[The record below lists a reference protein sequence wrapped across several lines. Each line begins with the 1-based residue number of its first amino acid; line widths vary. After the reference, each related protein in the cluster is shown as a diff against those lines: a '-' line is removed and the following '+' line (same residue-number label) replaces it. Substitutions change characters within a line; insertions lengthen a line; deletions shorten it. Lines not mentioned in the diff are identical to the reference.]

1 MPNGAAKKRTSLQRR
16 FLRSGEVETKK
27 VLCFCV
33 KIPMMYGF
41 GFMMQLETPL
51 SSLDALS
58 WTWFCSSAKRS
69 CRIPPTLPW
78 GLAAVVSSY
87 QLAWFFFGHPLA
99 QWMDYFR
106 DMQEKL

>member
-1 MPNGAAKKRTSLQRR
+1 MPNGVAKKLTSLQRR

-27 VLCFCV
+27 
-33 KIPMMYGF
+33 KPMMYGF

-51 SSLDALS
+51 SSHVALS
-58 WTWFCSSAKRS
+58 STWFCCLHLPRDRAT
-69 CRIPPTLPW
+69 CPPTLPW
-78 GLAAVVSSY
+78 GLAAVVSNY
-87 QLAWFFFGHPLA
+87 QLAWFFYGHPLA